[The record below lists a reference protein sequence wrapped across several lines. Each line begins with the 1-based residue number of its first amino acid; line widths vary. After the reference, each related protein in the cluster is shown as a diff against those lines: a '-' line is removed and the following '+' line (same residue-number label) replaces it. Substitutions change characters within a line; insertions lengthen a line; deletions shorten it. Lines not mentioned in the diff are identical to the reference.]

1 VKGERSKTARHSK
14 KKAAAAAH
22 AAPSE
27 ALPANRLLWPIGQV
41 KGVGPAIAKAL
52 ERRGMRLVE
61 DLLYLIP
68 LRYEDRRLICT
79 VAEVREG
86 EENVLLCRVV
96 ESGHLYSRA
105 SRKRIYQARIED
117 ATGAITLKWFR
128 FGRAWVTSM
137 CKPGNLLFVAG
148 KASRFGAELQM
159 VHPRVTVMAEGRD
172 VEDSGTIIPVY
183 PEIEGVKQGVLHN
196 IVQGAFT
203 RFRQDIKSLIPARV
217 AEGHGLPDLA
227 QALADCHMPE
237 RLAEVPDREAFR
249 ASLVLEEFFLF
260 QCALLRQKKE
270 RGRGNGLVLTAG
282 SFHGRLRAGLPYQLT
297 PGQERAWGEI
307 EADIASP
314 RPMNR
319 LLQGDVGCGKT
330 ICALLA
336 ASVALDSGRQVV
348 FMAPTEI
355 LAEQLYLGCHRMLDA
370 IGAAPVL
377 LRGGMGQERAAILEG
392 IREGSVHV
400 VVGTHAL
407 LQPDVIFHS
416 LGLAVIDEQHRFGV
430 IQRKLLKGKGADP
443 DVLVM
448 SATPIPRTL
457 SMVVYGDLDVSSIEG
472 MPEGR
477 QPVRTLVVKETERQR
492 VHDAVMEETAKGR
505 QAFVVCPVIDESE
518 QPGTVSAKEAF
529 QVWKG
534 LFPDLRLGLLHG
546 KMRPSDKERVMMSF
560 REGDI
565 DVLVCTTVVE
575 VGIDVPNATLMVVE
589 HAERFG
595 LSQLHQLRGRVG
607 RGAHPSR
614 CVLVGSTDGGTNAAK
629 RLKVLEKTGDGFVI
643 AEEDLKL
650 RGPGEMFG
658 VRQTG
663 IADFRIGNIV
673 RDGRLMEKARKMAE
687 EALASSSK
695 EELAR
700 ISAEAIRRWG
710 GKILLGDVL

>member
-1 VKGERSKTARHSK
+1 VHPAG
-14 KKAAAAAH
+14 
-22 AAPSE
+22 PE
-27 ALPANRLLWPIGQV
+27 ALPANRLLWPIGEV
-41 KGVGPAIAKAL
+41 KGAGPAIAKAL
-52 ERRGMRLVE
+52 ERRGLRLVE

-68 LRYEDRRLICT
+68 LRYEDKRLIGT
-79 VAEVREG
+79 VAGIREG
-86 EENVLLCRVV
+86 EENVLLGRVV
-96 ESGHLYSRA
+96 DSGQVYSRA
-105 SRKRIYQARIED
+105 RRKRIYQARIED

-128 FGRAWVTSM
+128 FGKAWITSM
-137 CKPGNLLFVAG
+137 CKLGNLLFVAG

-159 VHPRVTVMAEGRD
+159 VHPSVTVMAEGRD
-172 VEDSGTIIPVY
+172 VEDVGTIIPVY
-183 PEIEGVKQGVLHN
+183 PEVEGVKQGFLRNV
-196 IVQGAFT
+196 VQSAFT
-203 RFRQDIKSLIPARV
+203 EFRQDLVSLIPVKV
-217 AEGHGLPDLA
+217 AEDHGLPDLA
-227 QALADCHMPE
+227 EALADCHMPE
-237 RLAEVPDREAFR
+237 RLTEVPDRDIVR
-249 ASLVLEEFFLF
+249 ARLVIEEFFLF
-260 QCALLRQKKE
+260 QCVLLQQKRE
-270 RGRGNGLVLTAG
+270 IGRGHGLKLTAG
-282 SFHGRLRAGLPYQLT
+282 ASHARLRAGLPYQLT
-297 PGQERAWGEI
+297 PGQEQAWREI
-307 EADIASP
+307 EADMASAQ
-314 RPMNR
+314 PMNR

-355 LAEQLYLGCHRMLDA
+355 LAEQLYLGCHRVLEA
-370 IGAAPVL
+370 LGAAPVL
-377 LRGGMGQERAAILEG
+377 LRGGMGPERASILEG
-392 IREGSVHV
+392 IREGSVRV
-400 VVGTHAL
+400 IVGTHAL
-407 LQPDVIFHS
+407 LQPDVVFHS
-416 LGLAVIDEQHRFGV
+416 LGLAIIDEQHRFGV

-457 SMVVYGDLDVSSIEG
+457 SMVVYGDLDVSSIDD

-477 QPVRTLVVKETERQR
+477 RPVRTHVVKETERPK
-492 VHDAVMEETAKGR
+492 VHDAVLEETGKGR
-505 QAFVVCPVIDESE
+505 QVFVVCPVIDESE
-518 QPGTVSAKEAF
+518 QPGLVSAKEAF
-529 QVWKG
+529 QAWKK
-534 LFPDLRLGLLHG
+534 LFPDLRVGLLHG
-546 KMRPSDKERVMMSF
+546 KMRPAEKESVMMSF
-560 REGDI
+560 RDGKT

-673 RDGRLMEKARKMAE
+673 RDGHLMEDARKMAE
-687 EALASSSK
+687 DTLASAGQ

-700 ISAEAIRRWG
+700 ISAEAMRRWG
-710 GKILLGDVL
+710 GKLSLGDVL

>member
-1 VKGERSKTARHSK
+1 VNGGRRKIARHSK
-14 KKAAAAAH
+14 KKPVTVAH
-22 AAPSE
+22 PAPSE
-27 ALPANRLLWPIGQV
+27 TLPANRLLWPIREV
-41 KGVGPAIAKAL
+41 KGVGPATAEAL
-52 ERRGMRLVE
+52 ERRGIRLVG

-79 VAEVREG
+79 VAEIKEG
-86 EENVLLCRVV
+86 EENVLLGRVV
-96 ESGHLYSRA
+96 DSGQLYSRA

-128 FGRAWVTSM
+128 FGKAWVTSM
-137 CKPGNLLFVAG
+137 CKLGNLLFVAG

-172 VEDSGTIIPVY
+172 VEDVGTIIPVY

-196 IVQGAFT
+196 VVRSAFIQ
-203 RFRQDIKSLIPARV
+203 FRQSIKSLIPTRV
-217 AEGHGLPDLA
+217 AKDHGLPDLA
-227 QALADCHMPE
+227 GVLADCHMPE
-237 RLAEVPDREAFR
+237 RSAYAPDRDILR
-249 ASLVLEEFFLF
+249 SRLVLEEFFLF
-260 QCALLRQKKE
+260 QCALLQQKRE
-270 RGRGNGLVLTAG
+270 TGQGNGLVLTAG
-282 SFHGRLRAGLPYQLT
+282 SFHGRLRAGLPYRLT

-307 EADIASP
+307 EADMASP

-377 LRGGMGQERAAILEG
+377 LRGGMGPERAAILEG
-392 IREGSVHV
+392 IREGSVRV
-400 VVGTHAL
+400 IVGTHAL
-407 LQPDVIFHS
+407 LQPDVVFHS
-416 LGLAVIDEQHRFGV
+416 LGLAIIDEQHRFGV
-430 IQRKLLKGKGADP
+430 IQRKSLKGKGADP

-457 SMVVYGDLDVSSIEG
+457 SMVVYGDLDVSSIDD
-472 MPEGR
+472 MPAGR
-477 QPVRTLVVKETERQR
+477 QRVRTLVVKETERQR
-492 VHDAVMEETAKGR
+492 VHDAVMEETGKGR
-505 QAFVVCPVIDESE
+505 QVFVVCPVIDESE
-518 QPGTVSAKEAF
+518 QPGTLSAKEAF
-529 QVWKG
+529 QAWKG
-534 LFPDLRLGLLHG
+534 LFSDLRLGLLHG
-546 KMRPSDKERVMMSF
+546 KMRPSDKERAMMSF
-560 REGDI
+560 RDGDI

-614 CVLVGSTDGGTNAAK
+614 CVLVGSTEGGTNAAK
-629 RLKVLEKTGDGFVI
+629 RLKVLEKTGDGFAI

-650 RGPGEMFG
+650 RGPGDMFG

-673 RDGRLMEKARKMAE
+673 RDGHLMEKARKMAGE
-687 EALASSSK
+687 TLASGSQ

-700 ISAEAIRRWG
+700 IGAEAMRRWG